1 MGVSQIA
8 SLRGENQ
15 IWQIH
20 PSISLCLSFFTCEM
34 GTRLLR
40 LPLPACPYTAGSN
53 VTQKV
58 QIKTQVSYPYAAVS
72 KILL

>member
-1 MGVSQIA
+1 MEASQIA

-20 PSISLCLSFFTCEM
+20 LSTPLCLSFFTCEM
-34 GTRLLR
+34 GSRLLR
-40 LPLPACPYTAGSN
+40 LPLPMCPN
-53 VTQKV
+53 MTQKV
-58 QIKTQVSYPYAAVS
+58 QIKTQMSHPYAAVS